1 MELHSSPTT
10 ETREGDGDPK
20 VVVGQAREGREAPRE
35 GLVGRGAVL
44 AGGKEVGDGGVAKI
58 HFAGGGNGAGGG
70 GGGGGGGKDH
80 QGLDWL
86 IETIPGEPGVDYP
99 IYSLPAP
106 DTSFSCDGRVRS
118 FLATCPANNQNAKPR
133 WRGATT
139 RTPSSSAKRSRS
151 AWHQTA
157 LEA

>member
-1 MELHSSPTT
+1 M

-20 VVVGQAREGREAPRE
+20 VVVGQAREGWGARE

-44 AGGKEVGDGGVAKI
+44 AGGKEVGDGGDAKI
-58 HFAGGGNGAGGG
+58 HFTGGGNGAG

-118 FLATCPANNQNAKPR
+118 FISTCLANNQSAKPR
-133 WRGATT
+133 WRAATT
-139 RTPSSSAKRSRS
+139 LTPSSSAKRSRS

-157 LEA
+157 LAA

>member
-1 MELHSSPTT
+1 M

-20 VVVGQAREGREAPRE
+20 VVVGQAREGRDPRV
-35 GLVGRGAVL
+35 GLVGRGAAL
-44 AGGKEVGDGGVAKI
+44 AGGKEVGDGGDAKI
-58 HFAGGGNGAGGG
+58 HFTGGGNGAG

-118 FLATCPANNQNAKPR
+118 FLSTCLANNQSAKPR
-133 WRGATT
+133 WRVATT
-139 RTPSSSAKRSRS
+139 LTPSSSAKRSRS

-157 LEA
+157 LVA

>member
-1 MELHSSPTT
+1 M
-10 ETREGDGDPK
+10 
-20 VVVGQAREGREAPRE
+20 
-35 GLVGRGAVL
+35 GRGAVL
-44 AGGKEVGDGGVAKI
+44 AGGKEVGDGSDAKI
-58 HFAGGGNGAGGG
+58 HFTGGGNGAGGG
-70 GGGGGGGKDH
+70 GRGGGGGGGKDH

-118 FLATCPANNQNAKPR
+118 FLSTCKQSRPR
-133 WRGATT
+133 WRAATI

-157 LEA
+157 LVA